1 MILEDIC
8 FLATGSYK
16 ARVIKTLEPEHRLSN
31 RQWNKNVQLAAH
43 WSHAPQDSYEGDPM
57 QFANQ
62 RKTLRFF
69 ALLCF
74 VFQLNC
80 MVPYINFVDDCS
92 N

>member
-31 RQWNKNVQLAAH
+31 RQWNKNVQPAAH

-57 QFANQ
+57 QFAKQ
-62 RKTLRFF
+62 RKTLRF
-69 ALLCF
+69 LLCF
-74 VFQLNC
+74 ALFFNS
-80 MVPYINFVDDCS
+80 IAWFHT
-92 N
+92 